1 MYKLIS
7 NSVTHEL
14 LERGDLGHIKLISY
28 LTPYN
33 LNSAGTPTDNNFLG
47 FGTLSEL
54 TQYDLLLLEFYFTD
68 AGYGP
73 NKIIASGLYPV
84 ELFKDAPI
92 ETNYKAQG
100 FISAEYISADS
111 VTRGNCLRHGLYLLK
126 TGTSK
131 VLAQSTADDIKGIL
145 YGIKL

>member
-7 NSVTHEL
+7 NDVTHEL

-33 LNSAGTPTDNNFLG
+33 MNSAGTPTDNNFLG

-73 NKIIASGLYPV
+73 NKIMASGLYPV
-84 ELFKDAPI
+84 ELFEDAPI
-92 ETNYKAQG
+92 ETNYKAVG

-111 VTRGNCLRHGLYLLK
+111 ITRGNCLRYGLYLLK
-126 TGTSK
+126 TGTNK
-131 VLAQSTADDIKGIL
+131 MLVQATHGDIKGIL

>member
-1 MYKLIS
+1 MYVLIS
-7 NSVTHEL
+7 NGVQHSL
-14 LERGDLGHIKLISY
+14 LEQGDLGHIKLISY

-33 LNSAGTPTDNNFLG
+33 KNSEGSPNDTNFLS
-47 FGTLSEL
+47 FKNIEEF
-54 TQYDLLLLEFYFTD
+54 DLLLLELYFTD
-68 AGYGP
+68 HGYGP

-100 FISAEYISADS
+100 FISAEYISADT
-111 VTRGNCLRHGLYLLK
+111 VTRGDCLRYGLYLLK

-131 VLAQSTADDIKGIL
+131 VLVQSTSNDIKGIL